1 MDTPVSVLEITSNAV
16 KLVVGYAL
24 ESRPIILYA
33 GTYFTG
39 VDLTSNEEVDETNI
53 IEGIHNLV
61 SEAEATVEFSI
72 DQVILGIPALH
83 LAVYQDTPSSPPHNE
98 DGKISKID
106 VKNVFRR
113 IRSNNFEDK
122 QIVNVLPVKY
132 TLDNGRTFLTIPEG
146 EVTSML
152 RIDCFL
158 YLIPKSIYE
167 RYTKVVSDAGLKIIK
182 TFINEYALSALLK
195 QTAQLPQTYYVID
208 IGAKTTS
215 ISFINDKK
223 LYFADLIHMGSD
235 DLTALISE
243 TLNISLNDAND
254 IKRYFGYEEKVHEF
268 NMPLPLNNSD
278 AKVYQKDLNDVIK
291 AFFSKLF
298 SNINETIKKMET
310 SYSISLNNVTYPM
323 FFTGAGASINGFKA
337 LVKLNTPTLEPE
349 VLVPTAI
356 GARNSAYAVSLGLIL
371 SYNEYE
377 EEIGDEQNDV
387 SSLTRE
393 NN

>member
-24 ESRPIILYA
+24 DNRPIILYS

-39 VDLTSNEEVDETNI
+39 VNLTSGEDFDETNI
-53 IEGIHNLV
+53 VEGIHNLV
-61 SEAEATVEFSI
+61 SEAEATVEFPI
-72 DQVILGIPALH
+72 EKVIFGIPAVH
-83 LAVYQDTPSSPPHNE
+83 LAVYQDTPSIPPLNE
-98 DGKISKID
+98 DGKVSKVD
-106 VKNVFRR
+106 VQNVFKR
-113 IRSNNFEDK
+113 IRRNNFEDK
-122 QIVNVLPVKY
+122 QIVNILPVKY

-146 EVTSML
+146 EVTSLL

-158 YLIPKSIYE
+158 YLIPKTVYE
-167 RYTKVVSDAGLKIIK
+167 RYTKVVSDAGLSIIF

-195 QTAQLPQTYYVID
+195 QTAQLPQTYYVVD

-223 LYFADLIHMGSD
+223 LYFGDFIPVGSD

-243 TLNISLNDAND
+243 RLNVTLNDAND

-278 AKVYQKDLNDVIK
+278 AKIYQNDLNAVIK
-291 AFFSKLF
+291 DYFATLF
-298 SNINETIKKMET
+298 TKITEAIKTMET
-310 SYSISLNNVTYPM
+310 SYSLSVNNVTYPL
-323 FFTGAGASINGFKA
+323 FYTGGGASINGFKA
-337 LVKLNTPTLEPE
+337 LVKLFTPNFEPE

-377 EEIGDEQNDV
+377 DQIGDERSDV